1 MRRYTKDGKELGFE
15 LLASEL
21 FEDVV
26 KEIYGQMKE
35 YKEMS
40 PQRVC
45 KTFL

>member
-1 MRRYTKDGKELGFE
+1 MKRYTKDGKELGFE

-26 KEIYGQMKE
+26 KEINGQMKE
-35 YKEMS
+35 YGKIS

>member
-21 FEDVV
+21 SEDVV
-26 KEIYGQMKE
+26 KEINGQMRE
-35 YKEMS
+35 YEKIS

-45 KTFL
+45 KKLL